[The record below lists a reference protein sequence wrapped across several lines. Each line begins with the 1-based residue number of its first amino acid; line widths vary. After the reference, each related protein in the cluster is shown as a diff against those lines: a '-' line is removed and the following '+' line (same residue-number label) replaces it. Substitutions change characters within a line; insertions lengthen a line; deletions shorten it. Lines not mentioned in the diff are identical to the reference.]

1 MTKASKSPH
10 PAWALKHK
18 TKGTELRNIK
28 GRYYLYSVTSKYDPA
43 LKRSRKVT
51 GKILGTITE
60 QEGFIESE
68 KRQLQRPQRVVVDAD
83 TICVRERGFTGFI
96 GGYSI
101 EIIEQ
106 LKLFFP
112 DDWKW
117 IVYMAYCRLVHHSP
131 IKNMPF
137 HIAKSMLVDGNALTL
152 NDKTFSNALRRIGTQ
167 RSQATDYLKSFI
179 KPDDH
184 VMVDMTNI
192 FSASGKM
199 HYAKEGY
206 NSDMV
211 FDKQFNLMYIYSA
224 KLQQPMFYRLYAGN
238 IREVTAFKMCL
249 KESGISEAV
258 VIADKGFHSHA
269 NVELLVSGGIKFI
282 IPLKRDS
289 ALIHYDQIQNAT
301 QRFKYNDRYIWYAT
315 WEENGMQVVGFRD
328 DKLKVQE
335 EKDYLDRTITK
346 PESYDE
352 AGFHKRR
359 HAFGTI
365 TTVTNTSFT
374 AEQLYTTYKSRNT
387 VEVMFDG
394 LKNILVADSSYM
406 QNEDALQG
414 WMFVNH
420 VALQWYYIIYKML
433 HQAKQLSR
441 YSVSDFIRQLYE
453 IKTVRIN
460 GQWLPEPQIKAT
472 LTMLEKLNI
481 SIT

>member
-1 MTKASKSPH
+1 MKKTSKSPH

-18 TKGTELRNIK
+18 AKGTELRNIK
-28 GRYYLYSVTSKYDPA
+28 GRYYLYSVTSKYDST

-51 GKILGTITE
+51 GKLLGTITE
-60 QEGFIESE
+60 QDGFVESE
-68 KRQLQRPQRVVVDAD
+68 KRQLQKPQRAVIDVDA
-83 TICVRERGFTGFI
+83 ICVRERGFTGFI
-96 GGYSI
+96 ECYSM
-101 EIIEQ
+101 EIIEK

-112 DDWKW
+112 EEWKW
-117 IVYMAYCRLVHHSP
+117 VMYMAYCRLVHHSP
-131 IKNMPF
+131 IKSMPF
-137 HIAKSMLVDGNALTL
+137 HVAKSMLVEGNTFTL
-152 NDKTFSNALRRIGTQ
+152 NDKTFSNALRRIGAQ
-167 RSQATDYLKSFI
+167 RSNATEYLKSFI
-179 KPDDH
+179 KPGDH

-192 FSASGKM
+192 FSASNKM

-224 KLQQPMFYRLYAGN
+224 KLLQPIFYRLYAGN

-249 KESGISEAV
+249 KESGLSEAV
-258 VIADKGFHSHA
+258 VIADKGFYSLA
-269 NVELLVSGGIKFI
+269 NVKMLHDEEVKFI

-289 ALIHYDQIQNAT
+289 ALIQYDLIQNT
-301 QRFKYNDRYIWYAT
+301 GERFKYNDRYIWYAT
-315 WEENGMQVVGFRD
+315 WQQDGMEVLGFRD

-335 EKDYLDRTITK
+335 EKDYLDRIVTM
-346 PESYDE
+346 PESYSNE
-352 AGFHKRR
+352 GFNKRR
-359 HAFGTI
+359 HAFGTMTI
-365 TTVTNTSFT
+365 VTNTDLT
-374 AEQLYTTYKSRNT
+374 ADQIYITYKSRNT

-394 LKNILVADSSYM
+394 LKNILAADSSYM

-441 YSVSDFIRQLYE
+441 YSVADFIKQLYE

-460 GQWLPEPQIKAT
+460 NEWMPEPQIKAT
-472 LTMLEKLNI
+472 IAMLGKLNI

>member
-1 MTKASKSPH
+1 MARSSKSPH
-10 PAWALKHK
+10 PAWALRHK
-18 TKGTELRNIK
+18 AKGTELRNIK

-60 QEGFIESE
+60 NEGFIESE
-68 KRQLQRPQRVVVDAD
+68 KRQLQRPQRAVIDLD
-83 TICVRERGFTGFI
+83 TICVRERGFTGFTE
-96 GGYSI
+96 GYSTD
-101 EIIEQ
+101 IIEK

-112 DDWKW
+112 DEWKW

-137 HIAKSMLVDGNALTL
+137 HIAKSMLVEGNTFTL
-152 NDKTFSNALRRIGTQ
+152 NDKTFSAALRRIGTQ
-167 RSQATDYLKSFI
+167 RSKATDYLKSFI

-192 FSASGKM
+192 FSASDKM
-199 HYAKEGY
+199 RYAKEGY
-206 NSDMV
+206 NSNMI

-224 KLQQPMFYRLYAGN
+224 KLVQPVFYRLYAGN

-249 KESGISEAV
+249 KESGLSEAV
-258 VIADKGFHSHA
+258 VIADKGFYSLA
-269 NVELLVSGGIKFI
+269 NVQMLHSDGIKFI
-282 IPLKRDS
+282 MPLKRDS
-289 ALIHYDQIQNAT
+289 ALIDYDLIQNT
-301 QRFKYNDRYIWYAT
+301 RQSFKYNDRYIWYAA

-335 EKDYLDRTITK
+335 EKDYLDRIVTK
-346 PESYDE
+346 PEKYDE
-352 AGFHKRR
+352 EGFYRR
-359 HAFGTI
+359 KHAFGTMTI
-365 TTVTNTSFT
+365 VTNT
-374 AEQLYTTYKSRNT
+374 AHPPDQIYTTYKSRNT

-394 LKNILVADSSYM
+394 LKNILAADSSYM
-406 QNEDALQG
+406 QNEDGLQG

-433 HQAKQLSR
+433 HKANQLSR
-441 YSVSDFIRQLYE
+441 YSVSDFIKHLYE

-460 GQWLPEPQIKAT
+460 DQWIPEPQIKAT
-472 LTMLEKLNI
+472 ITMLAKLNI